1 MPRVH
6 VAAGALV
13 VAVAAA
19 LAVTLWPR
27 RPTREPP
34 PVIGVVPDFTLTD
47 HTGAPFKSHVTLMG
61 HPWVANFIFTRCT
74 TVCPLFTTKMAQL
87 EEKTRA
93 RFGDRLRMVSFSV
106 DPDHDKPE
114 VLATYARERGADVS
128 RRWWFLTGATEDITR
143 IVEKSLKIAMEKLP
157 DRPVGDS
164 IRHGTHFVLVD
175 GGMRIRGYYDL
186 SDADVLQ
193 RLERDLQ
200 LLE

>member
-1 MPRVH
+1 MPRIH

-27 RPTREPP
+27 RPMREPP

-47 HTGAPFKSHVTLMG
+47 HTGQPFKSAVTLKG

-74 TVCPLFTTKMAQL
+74 TTCPLFTSKMAKL
-87 EEKTRA
+87 EEQTRS
-93 RFGDRLRMVSFSV
+93 RGDRLRLVSFSV
-106 DPDHDKPE
+106 DPDYDTAG
-114 VLATYARERGADVS
+114 VLKQYAADRGADVS
-128 RRWWFLTGATEDITR
+128 KRWWFLTGPTEEITR
-143 IVEKSLKIAMEKLP
+143 IVEKSLRIAMEKMP

-164 IRHGTHFVLVD
+164 IRHGTHFVLID
-175 GGMRIRGYYDL
+175 GGMHIRGYYDL